1 MTTPNAKV
9 KLYFSNNF
17 FPTSLSAH
25 LDPSHGPTSIGCYK
39 TSMARTIGA
48 TVSVSFRFEHSVKI
62 FDSLFIN
69 CESFWTRHTLSC
81 YHKFFYVCSQVS
93 SVQPSRDLLVVCAIS
108 ASSMFSDT
116 PPTWLQVLNIVLNSE
131 LILDVS
137 FHRSMNTRSIFL
149 RCRFR
154 TNTFHP
160 VKFSIWI
167 ALTPRSYHMILTH
180 ETNSHEQRVR
190 QQRLTANASPYCFAC
205 IVP

>member
-116 PPTWLQVLNIVLNSE
+116 PPTWLQVPNIVLTLSWSSMFRFIE
-131 LILDVS
+131 VWTRDPS
-137 FHRSMNTRSIFL
+137 FYAVASGPTRSILLSSQFES
-149 RCRFR
+149 R
-154 TNTFHP
+154 
-160 VKFSIWI
+160 
-167 ALTPRSYHMILTH
+167 
-180 ETNSHEQRVR
+180 
-190 QQRLTANASPYCFAC
+190 
-205 IVP
+205 